1 VEPTDDE
8 AALVAL
14 AQRDRRAFAPLYSRY
29 FTPIYRYCY
38 RRLGSPETAADAT
51 SQTFAKAL
59 AALPSCR
66 GESFRAWLFAI
77 AHNVLNDGYRAKTFD
92 QPLEEAH
99 ELLDRAPSPEDLA
112 VEAEERRT
120 LARLLSQL
128 SDDQRQIV
136 ELRLAGLT
144 SKEIASALG
153 RTPNAIDQAQFRAIN
168 RLRALLAETTPGR
181 NMEEPR

>member
-1 VEPTDDE
+1 
-8 AALVAL
+8 
-14 AQRDRRAFAPLYSRY
+14 
-29 FTPIYRYCY
+29 
-38 RRLGSPETAADAT
+38 
-51 SQTFAKAL
+51 
-59 AALPSCR
+59 
-66 GESFRAWLFAI
+66 
-77 AHNVLNDGYRAKTFD
+77 
-92 QPLEEAH
+92 
-99 ELLDRAPSPEDLA
+99 
-112 VEAEERRT
+112 
-120 LARLLSQL
+120 LSQL